1 MAKNMEK
8 NQKQKKSSGANI
20 VSLPRFP

>member
-8 NQKQKKSSGANI
+8 NQKTKKSSGANI